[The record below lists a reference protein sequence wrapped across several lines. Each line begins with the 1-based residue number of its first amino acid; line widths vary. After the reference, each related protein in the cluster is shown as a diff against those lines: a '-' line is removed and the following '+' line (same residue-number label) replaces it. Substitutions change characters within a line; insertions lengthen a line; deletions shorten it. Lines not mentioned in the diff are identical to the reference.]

1 MTTPTDQQSEAR
13 RRARIET
20 EAWHRAMRLK
30 TERGHKTEPNFY
42 RRRNNDDRHADC

>member
-1 MTTPTDQQSEAR
+1 MTTPTDQQAEAR

-30 TERGHKTEPNFY
+30 TQEKTL
-42 RRRNNDDRHADC
+42 